1 MSDETIEDDN
11 TQPWS
16 GRRLA
21 REIAVQLLYE
31 CDLNPERMAESPA
44 EYIQRHLNS
53 EPAGLSEFA
62 LELVLGVR
70 SHRDELDEEIL
81 GCAEN
86 WTITR
91 MAPTDR
97 NVIRLATFEL
107 MQTSTPGQV
116 VIDEAV
122 ELAKRFGTKDSPSF
136 VNGVLDKVLQ
146 RRS

>member
-1 MSDETIEDDN
+1 VSEEATEDDN
-11 TQPWS
+11 TKPWS

-21 REIAVQLLYE
+21 REIAIQLLYE
-31 CDLNPERMAESPA
+31 CDLNPERMTDNPT
-44 EYIQRHLNS
+44 EYIQRHLTAQ
-53 EPAGLSEFA
+53 PAGLSEFA

-70 SHRDELDEEIL
+70 SHRDDLDEVIL

-86 WTITR
+86 WTIAR

-107 MQTSTPGQV
+107 TQTSTPGQV

-146 RRS
+146 GRS